1 MDDLPAVGEFA
12 EDQGEAAVR
21 SFAGR
26 QGQVPGAAD
35 EGRFRAEDF
44 NTKIREIQ
52 LPHLVARAGV
62 GGAITIERGLPSAG
76 LFGVGE
82 EREVG
87 RIPVAGH
94 EGVEVVMVPG
104 VLLVEEDVLDGGAGV
119 GADGHDGEENEHEEY
134 GSGDFHVASVW

>member
-1 MDDLPAVGEFA
+1 MNGPTGLPTTPTGQMRPVMGSTNSRGRLSPQQSVFPRSVVMQLRLFRGGGGVVVDDLPAVGEFA

-76 LFGVGE
+76 F
-82 EREVG
+82 
-87 RIPVAGH
+87 
-94 EGVEVVMVPG
+94 
-104 VLLVEEDVLDGGAGV
+104 
-119 GADGHDGEENEHEEY
+119 
-134 GSGDFHVASVW
+134 